1 MSSIII
7 SDAWER
13 DLEDI
18 FKIEAESFDN
28 PYPPGLLKAYLSL
41 ADGLYLVARLG
52 EQIVGYCIG
61 IVQFKTRGHV
71 VSIATLKAA
80 RNRGIGSALL
90 NELEERFKKLGCTYS
105 YLEVNVNNSDAIR
118 FY

>member
-1 MSSIII
+1 
-7 SDAWER
+7 
-13 DLEDI
+13 
-18 FKIEAESFDN
+18 
-28 PYPPGLLKAYLSL
+28 

-71 VSIATLKAA
+71 VSIATLKTA

-118 FY
+118 FYFNRSYKVIRTRKNYYGRNRNGFVMLKDLRSVSGHE